1 MTRSALVV
9 DDEPDIRELLSITLS
24 RMDLQV
30 KTAANLAEARQLLA
44 SNEFD
49 FCLTDMR
56 LPDGNGI
63 SLVSEINQR
72 YSQTPVAV
80 LTAYGKVEDAVQAL
94 KSGAFDFVSKPV
106 NLEVLRNLVQTALRI
121 KPTLGQ
127 PQSPAEIVDDS
138 SERLIGRSVV
148 IEKVRETIRRLA
160 RNQAPVLI
168 TGDSGSGKELA
179 ARLIHDMGPRRD
191 GPFIPV
197 NCGAIPAELME
208 SEFFGHKRGSFTGA
222 DSDKEGLFQSANT
235 GTLFLDEVADLPLH
249 MQVKLLRAIQERTV
263 RPIGA
268 RQEIPVD
275 VRIVSATHKSL
286 KPLVESGQFRS
297 DLFFRLNVIE
307 LQMPPLRDR
316 PDDVGLLARHFLKQI
331 AKQWGDD
338 PRSLSDDALK
348 VLKSHPFPGNVR
360 ELYNI
365 LQRAIALSD
374 SSIIQAADLQLDE
387 SSLEAPA
394 PSMEP
399 EQNLDDYM
407 ENVEKQLLE
416 QALIE
421 AKYNKTAAARRLGIT
436 FRSLRYKLQ
445 KYGIE

>member
-1 MTRSALVV
+1 MTRSALIV
-9 DDEPDIRELLSITLS
+9 DDEPDIRELLTITLS
-24 RMDLQV
+24 RMDLEI
-30 KTAANLAEARQLLA
+30 KTAANLAEARHALA
-44 SNEFD
+44 SNHFD

-63 SLVSEINQR
+63 SLVSEISQR
-72 YSQTPVAV
+72 YSHMPVAV

-121 KPTLGQ
+121 KPQTNQVLE
-127 PQSPAEIVDDS
+127 AENS
-138 SERLIGRSVV
+138 SDGAGRLIGRSAVLQ
-148 IEKVRETIRRLA
+148 KVRETIQRLA
-160 RNQAPVLI
+160 RSQAPVLI

-179 ARLIHDMGPRRD
+179 AQLVHDLGPRRD

-222 DSDKEGLFQSANT
+222 DSDKEGLFQSANG

-268 RQEIPVD
+268 RQEKSVD
-275 VRIVSATHKSL
+275 VRILSATHKAL

-307 LQMPPLRDR
+307 LHMPPLRER
-316 PDDVGLLARHFLKQI
+316 PEDIPALSKHFLKQI
-331 AKQWGDD
+331 AEQWGDQ
-338 PRSLSDDALK
+338 PRTLSDGAIKLLK
-348 VLKSHPFPGNVR
+348 QHPFQGNVR

-365 LQRAIALSD
+365 LQRAVALGD
-374 SSIIQAADLQLDE
+374 GAEIQAPDLQLGDADLE
-387 SSLEAPA
+387 SPP

-399 EQNLDDYM
+399 EQNLEDYM

>member
-1 MTRSALVV
+1 MSRSALVV
-9 DDEPDIRELLSITLS
+9 DDEPDIRELLTITLS

-30 KTAANLAEARQLLA
+30 KTAANLAEARQALS
-44 SNEFD
+44 SNHFD

-63 SLVSEINQR
+63 SLVREINQR
-72 YSQTPVAV
+72 YAHTPVAV

-106 NLEVLRNLVQTALRI
+106 NLEVLRSLVQTALRI
-121 KPTLGQ
+121 KPNPTFA
-127 PQSPAEIVDDS
+127 QSQGDMDGDTS
-138 SERLIGRSVV
+138 RLIGRSAVV
-148 IEKVRETIRRLA
+148 QKVRETIRRLA

-168 TGDSGSGKELA
+168 SGDSGSGKELA
-179 ARLIHDMGPRRD
+179 ARLIHDMGPRGE

-222 DSDKEGLFQSANT
+222 DSDKEGLFQSSNG

-297 DLFFRLNVIE
+297 DLFLRLNVIE

-316 PDDVGLLARHFLKQI
+316 PDDIPLLAKHFLQQI
-331 AKQWGDD
+331 ADQWGDK
-338 PRSLSDDALK
+338 PRTLSDDALK
-348 VLKSHPFPGNVR
+348 VLKTHPFPGNVR

-374 SSIIQAADLQLDE
+374 GSVVQAADLQLDE
-387 SSLEAPA
+387 STLEAAA

>member
-1 MTRSALVV
+1 MSRSALVV
-9 DDEPDIRELLSITLS
+9 DDEPDIRELLTITLS

-30 KTAANLAEARQLLA
+30 KTAANLAEARQALS
-44 SNEFD
+44 SNHFD

-63 SLVSEINQR
+63 SLVREINQR
-72 YSQTPVAV
+72 YAHTPVAV

-106 NLEVLRNLVQTALRI
+106 NLEVLRSLVQTALRI
-121 KPTLGQ
+121 KPNTTYA
-127 PQSPAEIVDDS
+127 QSQGEADGDTS
-138 SERLIGRSVV
+138 RLIGRSAVV
-148 IEKVRETIRRLA
+148 QKVRETIRRLA

-168 TGDSGSGKELA
+168 SGDSGSGKELA
-179 ARLIHDMGPRRD
+179 ARLIHDMGPRGE

-222 DSDKEGLFQSANT
+222 DSDKEGLFQSSNG

-307 LQMPPLRDR
+307 LQMPPLRER
-316 PDDVGLLARHFLKQI
+316 PDDIPLLAKHFLQQI
-331 AKQWGDD
+331 ADQWGDK
-338 PRSLSDDALK
+338 PRTLSDDALK
-348 VLKSHPFPGNVR
+348 VLKTHPFPGNVR

-374 SSIIQAADLQLDE
+374 GSVVQAADLQLGD
-387 SSLEAPA
+387 STLETAA